1 MATPH
6 GIWDLKFPNQGL
18 NLSPLLQW
26 KHRVLTI
33 RPLGKFSVHIFDR
46 RRPLSLKKEITQYL
60 KEPLMDLVEEQY
72 SYQNYNLRDG
82 WWPREQNQKTL
93 NSSPTTG
100 TPELQVVTEKPSMI
114 MT

>member
-1 MATPH
+1 
-6 GIWDLKFPNQGL
+6 
-18 NLSPLLQW
+18 
-26 KHRVLTI
+26 
-33 RPLGKFSVHIFDR
+33 
-46 RRPLSLKKEITQYL
+46 
-60 KEPLMDLVEEQY
+60 MDLVEEQY